1 MMMKTILVVLMA
13 SALFFSAGRQDRV
26 TFVDKGVEKCALKS
40 GDRNGDGVLSR
51 EEADALEVLNLTP
64 YRIDIFEVGS
74 YADLKQ
80 FPHLKQ
86 VWLGDSEVQE
96 LDLSANYQLE
106 MVCVQSEAL
115 KVLTLAVG
123 CAPKL
128 AMPNREGELVV
139 RRKYSENDPNSIW
152 YR

>member
-1 MMMKTILVVLMA
+1 MKTSLVLLAA
-13 SALFFSAGRQDRV
+13 SALLFSAGRQDRI
-26 TFVDKGVEKCALKS
+26 TFVDRGVEKCALKA

-51 EEADALEVLNLTP
+51 EEADSLEVLNLTS
-64 YRIDIFEVGS
+64 YRIDMFEVRS

-86 VWLGDSEVQE
+86 VWLGESEVPE

-106 MVCVQSEAL
+106 LVCVQSEAL
-115 KVLTLAVG
+115 RVLTLAVG

-128 AMPNREGELVV
+128 VAPNREGELVV
-139 RRKYSENDPNSIW
+139 RRKYSDNDPNTIW

>member
-1 MMMKTILVVLMA
+1 MIISVGSK
-13 SALFFSAGRQDRV
+13 DRV

-40 GDRNGDGVLSR
+40 GDRDGNGVLSR

-64 YRIDIFEVGS
+64 YRIDMFEVGS
-74 YADLKQ
+74 YEDLKQ

-86 VWLGDSEVQE
+86 LWLGESDVRE

-106 MVCVQSEAL
+106 LVCVQSEAL
-115 KVLTLAVG
+115 QVLTLAVG
-123 CAPKL
+123 CSPKL
-128 AMPNREGELVV
+128 ITPDREGELVV
-139 RRKYSENDPNSIW
+139 RRKYSKNDPNSIW

>member
-1 MMMKTILVVLMA
+1 MMKTILVWLMA
-13 SALFFSAGRQDRV
+13 SALLFSAGSKDRV
-26 TFVDKGVEKCALKS
+26 TFVDKNVEKCALKA

-51 EEADALEVLNLTP
+51 EEADALEELNLTA
-64 YRIDIFEVGS
+64 YRIDMFEVGS

-86 VWLGDSEVQE
+86 VWLGESEVPE

-106 MVCVQSEAL
+106 FVCIQSEAL
-115 KVLTLAVG
+115 RVLTLAVG
-123 CAPKL
+123 CSPKL
-128 AMPNREGELVV
+128 ITPNREGELLV
-139 RRKYSENDPNSIW
+139 RRKYSDNDPDSIW

>member
-1 MMMKTILVVLMA
+1 MMKTIVLVWMA
-13 SALFFSAGRQDRV
+13 SALIISVGSKDRV

-40 GDRNGDGVLSR
+40 GDRDGNGVLSR

-64 YRIDIFEVGS
+64 YRIDMFEVGS
-74 YADLKQ
+74 YEDLKQ

-86 VWLGDSEVQE
+86 LWLGESDVRE

-106 MVCVQSEAL
+106 LVCVQSEAL
-115 KVLTLAVG
+115 QVLTLAVG
-123 CAPKL
+123 CSPKL
-128 AMPNREGELVV
+128 ITPDREGELVV
-139 RRKYSENDPNSIW
+139 RRKYSKNDPNSIW